1 MYKVYDSVSYGYG
14 EPLVPFT
21 LISNFITFDEV
32 LEFIKN
38 NNKNIKYFI
47 FDEKNNEVKYE

>member
-1 MYKVYDSVSYGYG
+1 MMYKIYDSVSYGYG

-21 LISNFITFDEV
+21 LIAKLTTFEEI
-32 LEFIKN
+32 LEFINN

-47 FDEKNNEVKYE
+47 FDENNNEIEI

>member
-1 MYKVYDSVSYGYG
+1 MYKVYDSVSYGYD

-21 LISNFITFDEV
+21 LIGEFITISEV

-38 NNKNIKYFI
+38 NNKNIKYFV
-47 FDEKNNEVKYE
+47 FYKNNNEIKI